1 MKDYLGSEVRNIV
14 LLGHSGTGKTDICE
28 ACLLYTKSIDRFG
41 KTEDGNSVSDYDPEE
56 IKRGQSIYTSV
67 VPIEFKNCKLNF
79 IDTPGY
85 LDYDG
90 ELKCGLAVADNALIV
105 ISAKDKVQSSTA
117 KAFKLSRDKNLPT
130 IFFVNKIDEE
140 NASFDD
146 AYADLRDK
154 FGKIVIAFEMPII
167 ENNEVVGSVNILR
180 KKAWYYNDN
189 ENSKAVPENLVA
201 KTDEYYDQIVEAIAM
216 GDDDLMEKFF
226 NGEVF
231 DEHDIAKGLRIGVR
245 SGEICP
251 VYCGSARKGTGIERL
266 LDLIIEYFPTYGE
279 IGTVSCVNDRGVNIT
294 LQTNE
299 QEALSVFVYKTIVD
313 PFVGKISFVKVMSG
327 VLSADSSVY
336 NADKDEMEKIN
347 SIYFIRGKYQ
357 VAVGKLFTGD
367 IGAIVKLQHTQTND
381 TLSTKM
387 KPVLFERVD
396 YTKPMLGVAVWP
408 KTKNDEDKMSFAIAK
423 ILEEDLS
430 VKFVK
435 NRETKEQVLYGL
447 GDQQLDVIINKLK
460 NKYKVEI
467 LTTVPTVQYRE
478 TIMKCVEAEG
488 KHKKQS
494 GGAGQ
499 YGHVKIK
506 FEPCECEEMEFVED
520 VFGGSVPRQYFP
532 AVEQGLREAMEKGVL
547 AGFKVVGVKATLYD
561 GSYHDVDSKEIAFK
575 AAARLAYKDGM
586 LKAKPILLEPIGK
599 VEVLI
604 PDEYL
609 GVIIGDF
616 NKRRGIIM
624 GMDVVDDY
632 QKISA
637 EVPMAEMQKYATE
650 LRSMTQ
656 GRGEYF
662 IEFDHYDN
670 CPELI
675 AQRVVKETKAKLE
688 E

>member
-347 SIYFIRGKYQ
+347 SIYVIRGKYQ

-547 AGFKVVGVKATLYD
+547 AGYKVVGVKATLYD

-656 GRGEYF
+656 GRGEYL